1 MSFEITNRVAESS
14 LVTID
19 FDEFINQKKII
30 VFDLK
35 MWLKDELILI
45 EKDFRNS
52 VNNHNWKDYNE
63 HLVLIQCSNNAI
75 IPHWA
80 YLLISSKLKENGIK
94 NFIGSEEDYNNYSI
108 INSIHNIDLNEFK
121 DKSVIVKGCS
131 NYANKNYYYSL
142 LVDKIQNV
150 VKSIM
155 FGEACSSV
163 PIFKS
168 KK

>member
-1 MSFEITNRVAESS
+1 MSNEIKNRVAESS

-19 FDEFINQKKII
+19 FDEFINQDKII

-45 EKDFRNS
+45 EKDFRNN
-52 VNNHNWKDYNE
+52 VNNHNWKEYND

-80 YLLISSKLKENGIK
+80 YLLISSKLKENEIN
-94 NFIGSEEDYNNYSI
+94 NFIGSEEDYNNYII
-108 INSIHNIDLNEFK
+108 INSINNIDLNEFK
-121 DKSVIVKGCS
+121 EKSVIVKGCS

-142 LVDKIQNV
+142 IVDKIQNE
-150 VKSIM
+150 VKSLM

-163 PIFKS
+163 PIFKR

>member
-1 MSFEITNRVAESS
+1 MSYEIKNRVAESS

-45 EKDFRNS
+45 EKDFRNN
-52 VNNHNWKDYNE
+52 VNNHNWKNYND

-121 DKSVIVKGCS
+121 EKSVIVKGCS

-150 VKSIM
+150 VKSLM

>member
-1 MSFEITNRVAESS
+1 MSFEIKNRVAESS

-19 FDEFINQKKII
+19 FDEFTNKKKII
-30 VFDLK
+30 VFDIK
-35 MWLKDELILI
+35 IWLKDELILI
-45 EKDFRNS
+45 EKDFRNK
-52 VNNHNWKDYNE
+52 VNNHDWNDYNN

-121 DKSVIVKGCS
+121 EKSVIVKGCS

-142 LVDKIQNV
+142 IVDKIQNE
-150 VKSIM
+150 VKSLM

-163 PIFKS
+163 PIFKR

>member
-1 MSFEITNRVAESS
+1 MSYEIKNRVAESS

-19 FDEFINQKKII
+19 FDEFINQEKII

-45 EKDFRNS
+45 EKVFRNN
-52 VNNHNWKDYNE
+52 VNNHNWKDYND

-121 DKSVIVKGCS
+121 EKSVIVKGCS

-142 LVDKIQNV
+142 IVEKIQNE
-150 VKSIM
+150 VKSLM

-163 PIFKS
+163 PIFKR

>member
-1 MSFEITNRVAESS
+1 MSFEIKNRVAESS

-35 MWLKDELILI
+35 IWLKDELILI
-45 EKDFRNS
+45 EKDFRNK
-52 VNNHNWKDYNE
+52 VNNHDWNDYNN

-94 NFIGSEEDYNNYSI
+94 NFIGSEEDYNNYII

-121 DKSVIVKGCS
+121 EKSVIVKGCS

>member
-1 MSFEITNRVAESS
+1 MSYEIKNRVAESS

-45 EKDFRNS
+45 EKDFRNN
-52 VNNHNWKDYNE
+52 VNNHNWKDYND

-80 YLLISSKLKENGIK
+80 YLLISSKLKANRIK

-108 INSIHNIDLNEFK
+108 INSINNIDLDEFK
-121 DKSVIVKGCS
+121 EKSVIVKGCS

-142 LVDKIQNV
+142 IVDKIQNE
-150 VKSIM
+150 VKSLM

-163 PIFKS
+163 PIFKR

>member
-45 EKDFRNS
+45 EKDFRNK
-52 VNNHNWKDYNE
+52 VNNHNWNDYNN

-121 DKSVIVKGCS
+121 EKSVIVKGCS

-142 LVDKIQNV
+142 IVDKIQNE
-150 VKSIM
+150 VKSLM

-163 PIFKS
+163 PIFKR

>member
-1 MSFEITNRVAESS
+1 MSYEIKNRVAESS

-45 EKDFRNS
+45 EKDFRNN
-52 VNNHNWKDYNE
+52 VDNHNWKDYND

-121 DKSVIVKGCS
+121 EKSVIVKGCS

-142 LVDKIQNV
+142 IVDKIQNE
-150 VKSIM
+150 VKSLM

-163 PIFKS
+163 PIFKR

>member
-1 MSFEITNRVAESS
+1 MSYEIKNRVAESS

-45 EKDFRNS
+45 EKDFRNN
-52 VNNHNWKDYNE
+52 VNNHNWKNYTD

-80 YLLISSKLKENGIK
+80 YLLISSKLKANGIK
-94 NFIGSEEDYNNYSI
+94 NFIGSEEEYNNYSI
-108 INSIHNIDLNEFK
+108 INSINNIDLDEFK
-121 DKSVIVKGCS
+121 EKSVIVKGCS

-142 LVDKIQNV
+142 IVDKIQNE
-150 VKSIM
+150 VKSLM

-163 PIFKS
+163 PIFKR

>member
-1 MSFEITNRVAESS
+1 MSYEIKNRVAESS

-45 EKDFRNS
+45 EKDFRNN
-52 VNNHNWKDYNE
+52 VNNHNWKDYND

-80 YLLISSKLKENGIK
+80 YLLITSKLKAKGIK
-94 NFIGSEEDYNNYSI
+94 NFIGSEENYNNYSI

-121 DKSVIVKGCS
+121 EKSVIVKGCS

-142 LVDKIQNV
+142 IVDKIQNE
-150 VKSIM
+150 VKSLM

-163 PIFKS
+163 PIYKR

>member
-1 MSFEITNRVAESS
+1 MSFEIKNRVAESS

-35 MWLKDELILI
+35 IWLKDELILI
-45 EKDFRNS
+45 EKDFRNK
-52 VNNHNWKDYNE
+52 VNNHDWNDYNN

-121 DKSVIVKGCS
+121 EKSVIVKGCS

-142 LVDKIQNV
+142 IVDRIQNE
-150 VKSIM
+150 VKSLM

>member
-1 MSFEITNRVAESS
+1 MSYEIKNRVAESS

-19 FDEFINQKKII
+19 FDEFINQEKII

-45 EKDFRNS
+45 EKDFRNN
-52 VNNHNWKDYNE
+52 VDNHNWKNYND

-80 YLLISSKLKENGIK
+80 YLLISSKLKANGIN
-94 NFIGSEEDYNNYSI
+94 NFIGSEEDYNNCSI
-108 INSIHNIDLNEFK
+108 INSINNIDLDEFK
-121 DKSVIVKGCS
+121 EKSVIVKGCS

-142 LVDKIQNV
+142 IVDKIQNE
-150 VKSIM
+150 VKSLM

-163 PIFKS
+163 PIFKR

>member
-1 MSFEITNRVAESS
+1 MSYEIKNRVAESS

-108 INSIHNIDLNEFK
+108 INSIHNIDLDEFK
-121 DKSVIVKGCS
+121 EKSVIVKGCS

-142 LVDKIQNV
+142 IVDKIQNE
-150 VKSIM
+150 VKSLM

-163 PIFKS
+163 PIYKR

>member
-1 MSFEITNRVAESS
+1 MFNEIKNRVTESS

-19 FDEFINQKKII
+19 FDDFINKDKII

-35 MWLKDELILI
+35 IWLKDELILI
-45 EKDFRNS
+45 EKDFRNK
-52 VNNHNWKDYNE
+52 VNNHDWNNYKD

-80 YLLISSKLKENGIK
+80 YLLISSMLKVNEIN

-108 INSIHNIDLNEFK
+108 INSIHNIDLNDFK
-121 DKSVIVKGCS
+121 GKSVVIKGCS
-131 NYANKNYYYSL
+131 NHTNKNYYYSL
-142 LVDKIQNV
+142 IVDKIQNE
-150 VKSIM
+150 VKSLM

-163 PIFKS
+163 PIFKR

>member
-1 MSFEITNRVAESS
+1 MSNEIINRVAESS
-14 LVTID
+14 LITID
-19 FDEFINQKKII
+19 FNEFINQKKII

-45 EKDFRNS
+45 EKDFRNN
-52 VNNHNWKDYNE
+52 VNNHNWKEYND

-80 YLLISSKLKENGIK
+80 YLLISSKLKENEIN

-108 INSIHNIDLNEFK
+108 INSINNIDLNDFK
-121 DKSVIVKGCS
+121 EKSVIVKGCS

-142 LVDKIQNV
+142 IIDKIQNE
-150 VKSIM
+150 VKSLM

-163 PIFKS
+163 PIFKR

>member
-35 MWLKDELILI
+35 IWLKDELILI
-45 EKDFRNS
+45 EKDFRNK
-52 VNNHNWKDYNE
+52 VNNHDWNDYNN

-121 DKSVIVKGCS
+121 EKSVIVKGCS

-142 LVDKIQNV
+142 IVEKIQNE
-150 VKSIM
+150 VKSLM

-163 PIFKS
+163 PIFKR

>member
-1 MSFEITNRVAESS
+1 MSFEIKNRVAKSS

-35 MWLKDELILI
+35 IWLKDELILI
-45 EKDFRNS
+45 EKDFRDK
-52 VNNHNWKDYNE
+52 VNNHDWNDYNN

-121 DKSVIVKGCS
+121 EKSVIVKGCS

-142 LVDKIQNV
+142 IVEKIQNE
-150 VKSIM
+150 VKSLM

-163 PIFKS
+163 PIFKR

>member
-1 MSFEITNRVAESS
+1 MSFEIKNRVAESS

-35 MWLKDELILI
+35 IWLKDELILI
-45 EKDFRNS
+45 EKDFRNK
-52 VNNHNWKDYNE
+52 VNNHDWNDYNN

-121 DKSVIVKGCS
+121 EKSVIVKGCS

-142 LVDKIQNV
+142 IVDKIQNE
-150 VKSIM
+150 VKSLM

>member
-1 MSFEITNRVAESS
+1 MSNEIINRVAESS

-19 FDEFINQKKII
+19 FNEFINQKKII

-45 EKDFRNS
+45 EKDFRNN
-52 VNNHNWKDYNE
+52 VNNHNWKEYND

-80 YLLISSKLKENGIK
+80 YLLISSKLKENGIN
-94 NFIGSEEDYNNYSI
+94 NFIGSEEDYNNYII
-108 INSIHNIDLNEFK
+108 INSINNIDLNEFK
-121 DKSVIVKGCS
+121 EKSVIVKGCS

-142 LVDKIQNV
+142 IVDKIQNE
-150 VKSIM
+150 VKSLM

-163 PIFKS
+163 PIFKR

>member
-1 MSFEITNRVAESS
+1 MSFEIKNRVAKSS

-35 MWLKDELILI
+35 IWLKDELILI
-45 EKDFRNS
+45 EKDFRNK
-52 VNNHNWKDYNE
+52 VNYHDWNDYNN

-121 DKSVIVKGCS
+121 EKSVIVKGCS

-142 LVDKIQNV
+142 IVEKIQNE
-150 VKSIM
+150 VKSLM

-163 PIFKS
+163 PIFKR

>member
-1 MSFEITNRVAESS
+1 MSFEIKNRVAESS

-35 MWLKDELILI
+35 IWLKDELILI
-45 EKDFRNS
+45 EKDFRNK
-52 VNNHNWKDYNE
+52 VNNHDWNDYNN

-121 DKSVIVKGCS
+121 EKSVIVKGCS

-163 PIFKS
+163 PIYKR

>member
-1 MSFEITNRVAESS
+1 MSFEIKNRVAKSS

-35 MWLKDELILI
+35 IWLKDELILI
-45 EKDFRNS
+45 EKDFRNK
-52 VNNHNWKDYNE
+52 VNNHDWNDYNN

-80 YLLISSKLKENGIK
+80 YLLISSKLKENRIK

-121 DKSVIVKGCS
+121 EKSVIVKGCS

-142 LVDKIQNV
+142 IVDKIQNE
-150 VKSIM
+150 VKSLM

-163 PIFKS
+163 PIFKR

>member
-1 MSFEITNRVAESS
+1 MSFEIKNRVAESS

-19 FDEFINQKKII
+19 FDEFINKKKII
-30 VFDLK
+30 VFDIK
-35 MWLKDELILI
+35 IWLKDELILI
-45 EKDFRNS
+45 EKDFRNK
-52 VNNHNWKDYNE
+52 VNNHDWNDYNN

-121 DKSVIVKGCS
+121 EKSVIVKGCS

-142 LVDKIQNV
+142 IVDKIQNE
-150 VKSIM
+150 VKSLM

>member
-1 MSFEITNRVAESS
+1 MSFEIKNRVAKSS

-35 MWLKDELILI
+35 IWLKDELILI
-45 EKDFRNS
+45 EKDFRNK
-52 VNNHNWKDYNE
+52 VNNHDWNDYNN

-121 DKSVIVKGCS
+121 EKSVIVKGCS

-142 LVDKIQNV
+142 IVDKIQNE
-150 VKSIM
+150 VKSLM

-163 PIFKS
+163 PIFKR

>member
-1 MSFEITNRVAESS
+1 MSHEIKNRVAESS

-45 EKDFRNS
+45 EKDFRDK
-52 VNNHNWKDYNE
+52 VNNHNWNDYND

-80 YLLISSKLKENGIK
+80 YLLISSKLKANGIN

-108 INSIHNIDLNEFK
+108 INSIQNIDLSEFK
-121 DKSVIVKGCS
+121 EKSVIVKGCS

-142 LVDKIQNV
+142 IVNKIQNE
-150 VKSIM
+150 VKSLM

-163 PIFKS
+163 PIFKR

>member
-1 MSFEITNRVAESS
+1 MSFEIKNRVAESS

-35 MWLKDELILI
+35 IWLKDELILI
-45 EKDFRNS
+45 EKDFRNK
-52 VNNHNWKDYNE
+52 VNNHDWNDYNN

-121 DKSVIVKGCS
+121 EKSVIVKGCS

-142 LVDKIQNV
+142 IVEKIQNE
-150 VKSIM
+150 VKSLM

-163 PIFKS
+163 PIFKR

>member
-1 MSFEITNRVAESS
+1 MSFEIKNRVAESS

-52 VNNHNWKDYNE
+52 VNNHNWKDYND

-80 YLLISSKLKENGIK
+80 YLLISSKLKVNGIK

-108 INSIHNIDLNEFK
+108 INSINNIDLDEFK
-121 DKSVIVKGCS
+121 EKSVIVKGCS

-142 LVDKIQNV
+142 IVDKIQNE
-150 VKSIM
+150 VKSLM

-163 PIFKS
+163 PIYKR

>member
-1 MSFEITNRVAESS
+1 MSFEIKNRVAESS

-30 VFDLK
+30 VFDIK
-35 MWLKDELILI
+35 IWLKDELILI
-45 EKDFRNS
+45 EKDFRNK
-52 VNNHNWKDYNE
+52 VNNHDWNDYNN

-121 DKSVIVKGCS
+121 EKSVIVKGCS

-142 LVDKIQNV
+142 IVDKIQNE
-150 VKSIM
+150 VKSLM

-163 PIFKS
+163 PIFKR

>member
-1 MSFEITNRVAESS
+1 MSYEIKNRVAESS

-30 VFDLK
+30 VFDIK
-35 MWLKDELILI
+35 IWLKDELILI
-45 EKDFRNS
+45 EKDFRNK
-52 VNNHNWKDYNE
+52 VNNHDWNDYNN

-121 DKSVIVKGCS
+121 EKSVIVKGCS

-142 LVDKIQNV
+142 IVDKIQNE
-150 VKSIM
+150 VKSLM

-163 PIFKS
+163 PIFKR

>member
-1 MSFEITNRVAESS
+1 MFNEIKNRVTESS

-19 FDEFINQKKII
+19 FDDFINKDKII

-35 MWLKDELILI
+35 IWLKDELVLI
-45 EKDFRNS
+45 EKDFRDQ
-52 VNNHNWKDYNE
+52 VNNHDWNNYKD

-80 YLLISSKLKENGIK
+80 YLLISSMLKVNEIN

-108 INSIHNIDLNEFK
+108 INSIHNIDLNDFK
-121 DKSVIVKGCS
+121 GKSVVIKGCS
-131 NYANKNYYYSL
+131 NHTNKNYYYSL
-142 LVDKIQNV
+142 IVDKIQNE
-150 VKSIM
+150 VKSLM

-163 PIFKS
+163 PIFKR

>member
-1 MSFEITNRVAESS
+1 MSNEIKNRVTESS

-19 FDEFINQKKII
+19 FDDFINQKKII

-35 MWLKDELILI
+35 MWLKDDLILI
-45 EKDFRNS
+45 EKDFRDK
-52 VNNHNWKDYNE
+52 VNNHDWNNYNN

-80 YLLISSKLKENGIK
+80 YLLISSKLKANGIN
-94 NFIGSEEDYNNYSI
+94 NFIGSKEDYNNYSI
-108 INSIHNIDLNEFK
+108 INSINNIDLSEFK
-121 DKSVIVKGCS
+121 EKSVIVKGCS
-131 NYANKNYYYSL
+131 NNANKNYYYSL
-142 LVDKIQNV
+142 IVNKIQNE
-150 VKSIM
+150 VKSLM

-163 PIFKS
+163 PIFKR

>member
-1 MSFEITNRVAESS
+1 MSYEIKNRVAESS

-45 EKDFRNS
+45 EKDFRNN
-52 VNNHNWKDYNE
+52 VNNHNWKNYND

-94 NFIGSEEDYNNYSI
+94 NFIGSEEDYNNYII

-121 DKSVIVKGCS
+121 EKSVIVKGCS

-142 LVDKIQNV
+142 IVDKIQNV
-150 VKSIM
+150 VKSLM